1 MNKYQRLVSNTILT
15 AVNQFS
21 SKLLGIL
28 MTAYYTRE
36 LTTAEYGTMD
46 TVQTTGQFFIPL
58 VLLGIQN
65 AVVRFGLEKS
75 NDKRK
80 VYTCGL
86 AALGCGYAAML
97 VLWPLVSRIP
107 FIANAVG
114 GYGLL
119 MLVFLL
125 TSCVNTL
132 NCQFTRAQG
141 NLRLYAID
149 GILNSAVTLGCT
161 VLYISGF
168 GWRPEGMLLAVIT
181 GDAVSALF
189 LFFVSRLWRY
199 IDLPRFDKNLFGR
212 MLRFSLPL
220 VSASIFWSITNT
232 SDKLFVTNML
242 GPEATGLM
250 SACYKLPTLLSIVAT
265 MFTEAWQISAFT
277 DGTKKGREQFFTRVF
292 GVYQGVMFMAAAGI
306 IWLCQPIMR
315 IYVGEEFFSSWQ
327 YVPLF
332 TFATV
337 FSSFANFQ
345 NSIYMLEMK
354 SGLSLATMGVGAV
367 LNLVLNA
374 ALIPV
379 WGIHGAAAATAVSY
393 LAVVIVRAATT
404 RRLLR
409 MRYRPAR
416 IALNCALLGVES
428 ILLLAQGPGWA
439 LCVTAVTYVILL
451 LNLGSLIDTVLNL
464 LGRGK
469 KPQPKK
475 RAQPRR

>member
-1 MNKYQRLVSNTILT
+1 MNKYKRLVSNTILT
-15 AVNQFS
+15 AINQFS

-36 LTTAEYGTMD
+36 LTTGEFGIMD

-65 AVVRFGLEKS
+65 AIVRFGLERS
-75 NDKRK
+75 NSKRQ
-80 VYTCGL
+80 VYTNGL
-86 AALGCGYAAML
+86 TALGLGYAVLLA
-97 VLWPLVSRIP
+97 LWPLLSRIS

-114 GYGLL
+114 EYGAL

-125 TSCVNTL
+125 TSCLNTL

-141 NLRLYAID
+141 NLRLYAVD
-149 GILNSAVTLGCT
+149 GILNSAVTLCCT

-189 LFFVSRLWRY
+189 LMAVSRLWRFV
-199 IDLPRFDKNLFGR
+199 DFRRFNRKLMGR

-232 SDKLFVTNML
+232 SDKLFITNIL

-277 DGTKKGREQFFTRVF
+277 DGTKRGREQFFSRVF
-292 GVYQGVMFMAAAGI
+292 GIYQGIMFMAAAGI
-306 IWLCQPIMR
+306 IWLCQPIMKV
-315 IYVGEEFFSSWQ
+315 YVGQEFFSAWQ
-327 YVPLF
+327 YVPIF

-337 FSSFANFQ
+337 FSSLSNFQ

-354 SGLSLATMGVGAV
+354 SGLSLMTMGVGAV
-367 LNLVLNA
+367 LNLALNA
-374 ALIPV
+374 LLIPV
-379 WGIHGAAAATAVSY
+379 WGIQGAAVATAVSY
-393 LAVVIVRAATT
+393 LAVFLVRAYTT
-404 RRLLR
+404 RSLLR
-409 MRYRPAR
+409 MNYRPLR
-416 IALNCALLGVES
+416 IILNVALLALES
-428 ILLLAQGPGWA
+428 VLLLRQGNHWA
-439 LCVTAVTYVILL
+439 VWVTAVTYVILL
-451 LNLGSLIDTVLNL
+451 LNLSSLIDTAMKFLS
-464 LGRGK
+464 RRTRR
-469 KPQPKK
+469 
-475 RAQPRR
+475 RA